1 MAPNKNLK
9 NKRAT
14 LNDSLLEI
22 LREGGFPSQKS
33 QQEIEEQEAYREKFE
48 QLQQVRS
55 QEQIVFNQKEQQNQ
69 SKVKAIQQELK
80 TLAAS
85 VKNLDK
91 EVDKA
96 VEQMPVHPGVYHLNF
111 LEKLKQAIVLLR
123 KRVEE
128 ASSWLEL
135 FNRKQA
141 KKRGYWPQAQKLGTQ
156 FSQSGER
163 YVATSVG

>member
-1 MAPNKNLK
+1 MAPNNNSK

-22 LREGGFPSQKS
+22 IREGGLRSQKNT
-33 QQEIEEQEAYREKFE
+33 EELEEQELFKKKFE
-48 QLQQVRS
+48 QLQQVRY
-55 QEQIVFNQKEQQNQ
+55 QEQVVFNQKEQQTQNQ
-69 SKVKAIQQELK
+69 VKAIQQELK
-80 TLAAS
+80 ALAGS

-96 VEQMPVHPGVYHLNF
+96 VEQIPAHPGVYHLNF
-111 LEKLKQAIVLLR
+111 LEKLKQAVVLL
-123 KRVEE
+123 KKHVEE
-128 ASSWLEL
+128 ASTWLEL

-156 FSQSGER
+156 FSQSSER

>member
-9 NKRAT
+9 NKKAT

-22 LREGGFPSQKS
+22 LREGSFPSPKNK
-33 QQEIEEQEAYREKFE
+33 QEIKEQELYRERFE
-48 QLQQVRS
+48 QLQQVHT
-55 QEQIVFNQKEQQNQ
+55 QEQIVFNQKEQQSQNQ
-69 SKVKAIQQELK
+69 VKAIQQELK
-80 TLAAS
+80 TLAVS

-96 VEQMPVHPGVYHLNF
+96 IEQIPVHPGVYHLNF
-111 LEKLKQAIVLLR
+111 LEKLKQAVVLL
-123 KRVEE
+123 KEHVEE
-128 ASSWLEL
+128 ASTWLEL

-141 KKRGYWPQAQKLGTQ
+141 RKHGYWPQAQKLGTQ

>member
-1 MAPNKNLK
+1 MAPNNNSK

-22 LREGGFPSQKS
+22 IREGGLPTQKNS
-33 QQEIEEQEAYREKFE
+33 EELEEQELFRKKFE
-48 QLQQVRS
+48 QLQQVRY
-55 QEQIVFNQKEQQNQ
+55 QEQVVFQQREQQTQNQ
-69 SKVKAIQQELK
+69 VKAIQQELK
-80 TLAAS
+80 SLANS

-91 EVDKA
+91 EVDKT
-96 VEQMPVHPGVYHLNF
+96 VEQIPAHPGVYHLNF
-111 LEKLKQAIVLLR
+111 LEKLKQAVVLL
-123 KRVEE
+123 KQRVEE

-141 KKRGYWPQAQKLGTQ
+141 KKRGYWPQVQKQGTQ

>member
-1 MAPNKNLK
+1 MAPNNNSK

-22 LREGGFPSQKS
+22 IREGGLPSQKNT
-33 QQEIEEQEAYREKFE
+33 EEMEEQELFKKKFE
-48 QLQQVRS
+48 QLQQVRY
-55 QEQIVFNQKEQQNQ
+55 QEQIVFNQKEQQTQNQ
-69 SKVKAIQQELK
+69 VKAIQQELK
-80 TLAAS
+80 ALAGS

-96 VEQMPVHPGVYHLNF
+96 VEQIPLHPGVYHLNF
-111 LEKLKQAIVLLR
+111 LEKLKQAVVLLK

-141 KKRGYWPQAQKLGTQ
+141 KKRGYWPQTRKLGTQ
-156 FSQSGER
+156 FSESGER

>member
-9 NKRAT
+9 NKRST

-33 QQEIEEQEAYREKFE
+33 KQEIEKQEVYREKFE

-55 QEQIVFNQKEQQNQ
+55 QEQIVFNQKEQQSQN
-69 SKVKAIQQELK
+69 KVKAIQQELK
-80 TLAAS
+80 TLAVS

-96 VEQMPVHPGVYHLNF
+96 VEQMPIHPGVYHLNF
-111 LEKLKQAIVLLR
+111 LEKLKQAVVLLR

-128 ASSWLEL
+128 ASTWLEL

>member
-1 MAPNKNLK
+1 MAPNNNSK

-22 LREGGFPSQKS
+22 IREGGLPTQKNS
-33 QQEIEEQEAYREKFE
+33 EELEEQELFRKKFE
-48 QLQQVRS
+48 QLQQVS
-55 QEQIVFNQKEQQNQ
+55 HQEQVVFQQREQQTQNQ
-69 SKVKAIQQELK
+69 VKAIQQELK
-80 TLAAS
+80 SLANS

-91 EVDKA
+91 EIDKA
-96 VEQMPVHPGVYHLNF
+96 VEQIPVHPGVYHLNF
-111 LEKLKQAIVLLR
+111 LERLKQAIILL
-123 KRVEE
+123 KQRVEE

-141 KKRGYWPQAQKLGTQ
+141 KKRGYWPQVQKQGTQ

>member
-1 MAPNKNLK
+1 MAPKNNLK
-9 NKRAT
+9 NKKAT

-22 LREGGFPSQKS
+22 LREGGFPSRKN
-33 QQEIEEQEAYREKFE
+33 QQEIEEQELYREKFE

-69 SKVKAIQQELK
+69 DKIKTIHQELK
-80 TLAAS
+80 ALAAS

-96 VEQMPVHPGVYHLNF
+96 IEQIPVHPGVYHLNF
-111 LEKLKQAIVLLR
+111 LEKLKQAVALLR

-128 ASSWLEL
+128 ASTWLEL

-141 KKRGYWPQAQKLGTQ
+141 KKRGYWPQAKKLGTQ

>member
-1 MAPNKNLK
+1 MASNNNLK

-22 LREGGFPSQKS
+22 LREGGLPSQKNNEETGK
-33 QQEIEEQEAYREKFE
+33 QELYREKFE
-48 QLQQVRS
+48 QLQQIRS
-55 QEQIVFNQKEQQNQ
+55 QEQIVFNQKEQQSQNQ
-69 SKVKAIQQELK
+69 VKAIQQELK
-80 TLAAS
+80 TLATS

-96 VEQMPVHPGVYHLNF
+96 IEQIPVHPGVYHLNF
-111 LEKLKQAIVLLR
+111 LERLKQAVALLR

-128 ASSWLEL
+128 ASTWLEL

-156 FSQSGER
+156 FSQSSER